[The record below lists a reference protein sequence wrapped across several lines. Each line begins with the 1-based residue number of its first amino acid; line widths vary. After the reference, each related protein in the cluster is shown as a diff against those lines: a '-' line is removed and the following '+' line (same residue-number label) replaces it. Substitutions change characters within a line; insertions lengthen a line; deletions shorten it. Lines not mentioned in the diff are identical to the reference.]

1 MRNTTAGEALEKT
14 LTARTAFMGER
25 DLLKEERT
33 LMARADI
40 TVKVMAREDTPMV
53 REVTAREVTARV
65 LARDMI
71 LTARCL
77 QVKTA

>member
-1 MRNTTAGEALEKT
+1 MRNITAGEALEKT

-25 DLLKEERT
+25 DLLREALT
-33 LMARADI
+33 LMVRADI
-40 TVKVMAREDTPMV
+40 TVKVMARGDTLMV
-53 REVTAREVTARV
+53 REVMDREVTARV

-71 LTARCL
+71 LMARCL